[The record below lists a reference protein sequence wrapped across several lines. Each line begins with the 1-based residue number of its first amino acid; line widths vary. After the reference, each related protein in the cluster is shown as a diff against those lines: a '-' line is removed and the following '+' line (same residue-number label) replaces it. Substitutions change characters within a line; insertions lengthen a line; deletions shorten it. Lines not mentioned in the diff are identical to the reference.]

1 MRYAHNPHLQRRN
14 HRKGC
19 CAPDNHADGRPGLG
33 LRQQRDR
40 QHDRHQQQQKAL
52 QRAGDR
58 PVSKFAAQIVA

>member
-33 LRQQRDR
+33 LRQQRIASMIAISSSRKPFSVPETDR
-40 QHDRHQQQQKAL
+40 SANLPPR
-52 QRAGDR
+52 
-58 PVSKFAAQIVA
+58 